1 MILEQLHYE
10 MKIESKVNQL
20 ETKVKEL
27 ENLIEHLIHKRNFVE
42 DEYTFSNPAVEEQ
55 KELIVFEDGKEY
67 ISKIKTIEYSHTF
80 IHKESRNPINTYIVQ
95 LENTKGRYVLYRG
108 VELQQPEVNDLFR
121 HLVKDTLLLKVRF
134 FNIQN

>member
-1 MILEQLHYE
+1 MIEQLHYE
-10 MKIESKVNQL
+10 IKLESKIDRL

-42 DEYTFSNPAVEEQ
+42 DEYTFSNSIPEEQ
-55 KELIVFEDGKEY
+55 NELIVFEDGKEY

-80 IHKESRNPINTYIVQ
+80 IHKESKNPINTYIVQ

-108 VELQQPEVNDLFR
+108 IELQQPVVNDVFQ